1 MSYSTGTIDYSGLQT
16 TTLYIIIIV
25 IYKKIHR
32 KIIVAR
38 CFVYSNIVTELEWK
52 REALEENS
60 RSRSFLGQCA
70 VLFCCK
76 AAWGRSWMYER
87 YAAINAGE

>member
-1 MSYSTGTIDYSGLQT
+1 MGGPKIYDTGTIDYSGLQT

-38 CFVYSNIVTELEWK
+38 CFV
-52 REALEENS
+52 
-60 RSRSFLGQCA
+60 
-70 VLFCCK
+70 
-76 AAWGRSWMYER
+76 
-87 YAAINAGE
+87 